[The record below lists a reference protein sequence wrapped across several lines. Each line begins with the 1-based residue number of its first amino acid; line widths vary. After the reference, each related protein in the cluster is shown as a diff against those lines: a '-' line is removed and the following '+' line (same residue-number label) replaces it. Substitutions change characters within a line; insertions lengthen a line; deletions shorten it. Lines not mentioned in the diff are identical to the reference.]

1 MQSNVTTVDEVSKC
15 VSAAVEL
22 PRESGLP
29 FVADVFEERV
39 GIPNIFM
46 GSHDRP
52 KFRPDRSDLQ
62 AKLKTTATNQTHL
75 ITCSLNATRHA
86 EGR

>member
-1 MQSNVTTVDEVSKC
+1 MQSNVTTVEIPKC

-29 FVADVFEERV
+29 DLVEERV
-39 GIPNIFM
+39 GITNTFL

-62 AKLKTTATNQTHL
+62 VKIENNRNKPNAFNHL
-75 ITCSLNATRHA
+75 LVERGATRR
-86 EGR
+86 GTLK